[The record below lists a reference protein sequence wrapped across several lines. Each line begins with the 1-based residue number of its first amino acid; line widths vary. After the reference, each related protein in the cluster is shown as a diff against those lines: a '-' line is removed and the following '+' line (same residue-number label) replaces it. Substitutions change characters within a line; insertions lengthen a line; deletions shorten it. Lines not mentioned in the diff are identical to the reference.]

1 MNIASHTTSTLTVRK
16 LSKTSQPP
24 RETPRNGSIGGI
36 VLARIWGCYFGSLA
50 HSFVVKGG
58 GGASNCRTSTEAN

>member
-1 MNIASHTTSTLTVRK
+1 MNIASHMTSTLTVRK
-16 LSKTSQPP
+16 LPKTSQPP

-50 HSFVVKGG
+50 QLFVVKEE
-58 GGASNCRTSTEAN
+58 GA